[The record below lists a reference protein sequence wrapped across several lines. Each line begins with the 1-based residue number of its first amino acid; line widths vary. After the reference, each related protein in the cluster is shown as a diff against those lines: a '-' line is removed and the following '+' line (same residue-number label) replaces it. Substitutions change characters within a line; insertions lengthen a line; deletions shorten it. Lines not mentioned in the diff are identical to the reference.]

1 MFEFKVKFTCF
12 LHMEQIKC
20 FFFNCHFPNF
30 YASIPIPYMM
40 FEPSLLLYLLAT
52 SSLMPLQTLDIN
64 IYVISGF
71 QLINGCDIQLA
82 TRHKKNYF

>member
-71 QLINGCDIQLA
+71 QLINGCDI
-82 TRHKKNYF
+82 